1 MITVMVMTMMM
12 GLLRMVMMAMM
23 MIRMTIKMTI
33 MMTTVQPEPAQIC
46 RAMRCCEEVRPGQIN
61 IIIIMMKL

>member
-1 MITVMVMTMMM
+1 MMM

-33 MMTTVQPEPAQIC
+33 IMMTMVQPEPAQIC
-46 RAMRCCEEVRPGQIN
+46 RAMRCCEEVRPGEIN
-61 IIIIMMKL
+61 IIMMIMKL

>member
-1 MITVMVMTMMM
+1 MTMMM
-12 GLLRMVMMAMM
+12 GLLRMMMMAMM
-23 MIRMTIKMTI
+23 MIKMTI
-33 MMTTVQPEPAQIC
+33 IMMTMVEPEPAQIC